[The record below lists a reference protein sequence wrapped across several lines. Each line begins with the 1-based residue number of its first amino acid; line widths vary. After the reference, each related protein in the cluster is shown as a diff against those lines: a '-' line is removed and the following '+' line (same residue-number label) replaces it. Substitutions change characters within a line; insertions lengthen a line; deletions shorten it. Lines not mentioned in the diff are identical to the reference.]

1 MSKVMCACNPAILE
15 AKFRNRVG
23 LIIVE
28 GKSSAVGG
36 WIVWLPLIQ
45 HKERSVT
52 KYWDLTENKNEPRF
66 KDGLN

>member
-36 WIVWLPLIQ
+36 
-45 HKERSVT
+45 
-52 KYWDLTENKNEPRF
+52 
-66 KDGLN
+66 